1 MALMNNTHLLI
12 VIISFWLVACVSV
25 TTVEP
30 ERDKYLSFS
39 CEELQQALRDIGA
52 IHDDAEGEQ
61 GLTATQ
67 AFGDALTLGIARPVN
82 MTRAKNA
89 ERNAEEQIKLLY
101 EIWDE
106 KKCSSMMYEKNKKE
120 ALTSETN

>member
-1 MALMNNTHLLI
+1 MGIMSQILTIMLASTSLLG
-12 VIISFWLVACVSV
+12 CVSV

-30 ERDKYLSFS
+30 ERDKYLSYS
-39 CEELQQALRDIGA
+39 CDQLQQELREMGA
-52 IHDDAEGEQ
+52 IQDDAEGDQ

-67 AFGDALTLGIARPVN
+67 AFGDALTLGISRPIN

-89 ERNAEEQIKLLY
+89 EGKAEEQIKILY

-106 KKCSSMMYEKNKKE
+106 KGCSAEIYKKNKK
-120 ALTSETN
+120 AATQSQ